1 MKIKRP
7 LMWAIIIIAIAVI
20 GYCAIYGGGILMAPR
35 M

>member
-7 LMWAIIIIAIAVI
+7 LLWAIIIIAIAVI
-20 GYCAIYGGGILMAPR
+20 GYCAIYSGSMMMAPR